1 MKDYGAVNVCHLW
14 VGKKDISEVLK
25 AENQNVFLKIYRIII
40 IFKIGLF
47 SGNAWFANK
56 FISFETN

>member
-25 AENQNVFLKIYRIII
+25 AENQNVFLKNLYDYYY
-40 IFKIGLF
+40 F
-47 SGNAWFANK
+47 
-56 FISFETN
+56 